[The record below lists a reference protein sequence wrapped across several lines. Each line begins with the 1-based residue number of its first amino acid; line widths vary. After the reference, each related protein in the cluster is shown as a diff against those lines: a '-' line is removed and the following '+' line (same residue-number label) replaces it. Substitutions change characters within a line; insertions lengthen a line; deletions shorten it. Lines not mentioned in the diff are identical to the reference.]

1 MVTLYKR
8 SQQMTSLRIQS
19 INDQR
24 GLSESLKYVSTITT
38 EEALNT
44 IKGNLKKDLIK
55 ILSELKPK
63 INLSKKK
70 IKEIKKDFNK
80 LKYRFSKSKISEFR
94 RSLYN
99 IKNQKNLSTP
109 EIKETEKNLLELEK
123 SLYNL
128 KKHCD
133 DDDTEYQVIRDI
145 KNLFG
150 EVDED
155 YYKPIKI
162 KSASNGNY
170 IKYESK
176 GDKDKNLLPKEY
188 LDMIRQYLS
197 DMINDHKT
205 RIEWEI
211 QLTMQIN
218 FISSKDSKE
227 TCTMHTKSHNR
238 EIMMGNEPDEI
249 IEKLF
254 EPLSQSYQKDLEGS
268 MRKSEF
274 VRDSIG
280 LLYYHLQKIGLK
292 RGGSFIDSPKWLENR
307 KATINK
313 KNNDDNCFQYP
324 LTVA

>member
-1 MVTLYKR
+1 MKNL
-8 SQQMTSLRIQS
+8 SLNELKLMAKSKS
-19 INDQR
+19 I
-24 GLSESLKYVSTITT
+24 KYY
-38 EEALNT
+38 
-44 IKGNLKKDLIK
+44 KGNLKKDLIK
-55 ILSELKPK
+55 ILSEPKPE

-80 LKYRFSKSKISEFR
+80 LKYRFSKSKLSEFR

-99 IKNQKNLSTP
+99 IKNQKSLSTP

-133 DDDTEYQVIRDI
+133 HDDTEYQVIRDI

-188 LDMIRQYLS
+188 LDIIRSYLS

-238 EIMMGNEPDEI
+238 EFMMSNEKDEI

-254 EPLSQSYQKDLEGS
+254 EPLLQNYQKDLEGS
-268 MRKSEF
+268 VRKSEF

-292 RGGSFIDSPKWLENR
+292 RGGSYKDSPEWLKNR
-307 KATINK
+307 KAIINP
-313 KNNDDNCFQYP
+313 KNNDDHCFQYA

>member
-1 MVTLYKR
+1 MINL
-8 SQQMTSLRIQS
+8 SL
-19 INDQR
+19 N
-24 GLSESLKYVSTITT
+24 
-38 EEALNT
+38 
-44 IKGNLKKDLIK
+44 
-55 ILSELKPK
+55 ELKLMAK
-63 INLSKKK
+63 TRSIKYYKGKSERGFNKNTQRTKTKNNFSKKK
-70 IKEIKKDFNK
+70 IKDIKKDFNK

-133 DDDTEYQVIRDI
+133 HDDTEYQVIGDI
-145 KNLFG
+145 KNLFS

-188 LDMIRQYLS
+188 LDMIGSYLS

-254 EPLSQSYQKDLEGS
+254 EPLLQSYQKDLEGS

-292 RGGSFIDSPKWLENR
+292 RGGSYIDSPEWLKNR
-307 KATINK
+307 KATINP
-313 KNNDDNCFQYP
+313 KNNDHNCFQYA

>member
-1 MVTLYKR
+1 MNWK
-8 SQQMTSLRIQS
+8 
-19 INDQR
+19 
-24 GLSESLKYVSTITT
+24 
-38 EEALNT
+38 
-44 IKGNLKKDLIK
+44 
-55 ILSELKPK
+55 
-63 INLSKKK
+63 
-70 IKEIKKDFNK
+70 
-80 LKYRFSKSKISEFR
+80 
-94 RSLYN
+94 
-99 IKNQKNLSTP
+99 
-109 EIKETEKNLLELEK
+109 K

-133 DDDTEYQVIRDI
+133 HDDTEYQVIRDI

-176 GDKDKNLLPKEY
+176 VDKDKNLLPKEY
-188 LDMIRQYLS
+188 LDIIRSYLS

-238 EIMMGNEPDEI
+238 EFMMSNEKDEI

-254 EPLSQSYQKDLEGS
+254 EPLL
-268 MRKSEF
+268 RK
-274 VRDSIG
+274 IIK
-280 LLYYHLQKIGLK
+280 KI
-292 RGGSFIDSPKWLENR
+292 
-307 KATINK
+307 
-313 KNNDDNCFQYP
+313 
-324 LTVA
+324 